1 MHLYLNSGDIYAL
14 LAALCWSSGIIL
26 FELSGRVLD
35 SLQMN
40 FIKNLIGLIG
50 FIMVLLISGNL
61 FVSYTAHEYLLLIIS
76 AVLGVAVG
84 DLFLLASLKRL
95 GSGLYAVAGTSY
107 ILFVFLFAVLM
118 FQEVIPLQVYLG
130 GTLVIIGIMIRS
142 MTMSKNNSR
151 SQLAQGIL
159 YVLIAQA
166 LTAYSVLLVR
176 PVMENHPVV
185 HIAMIRFGI
194 GVVFNMSHL
203 LSMRGIQSV
212 KKTVITGFK
221 VPTMVAGAFMG
232 TFLAVIFWLAGF
244 KYTLAGRAAIYNQLS
259 TILITLMAAIFLK
272 ERMNRRSWVAVGLA
286 VIGAV
291 LVSTS

>member
-1 MHLYLNSGDIYAL
+1 MHLHLNSGDIYAL

-26 FELSGRVLD
+26 FELSGKTLD
-35 SLQMN
+35 SLQIN
-40 FIKNLIGLIG
+40 FIKNIIGLIG
-50 FIMVLLISGNL
+50 FLMVLLIAGNL
-61 FVSYTAHEYLLLIIS
+61 FISYTTHEYFLLLIS

-107 ILFVFLFAVLM
+107 ILFVFLFAFLM

-130 GTLVIIGIMIRS
+130 GTLVILGIIIRS
-142 MTMSKNNSR
+142 MTMPKNNSR
-151 SQLAQGIL
+151 TQLMRGIL

-176 PVMENHPVV
+176 PVMESHPVV

-203 LSMRGIQSV
+203 LLMRGMQSV
-212 KKTVITGFK
+212 KKTMITGFK
-221 VPTMVAGAFMG
+221 LPTMVAGAFMG

-259 TILITLMAAIFLK
+259 TILITILAAIFLK
-272 ERMNRRSWVAVGLA
+272 EHMNSRKWLA
-286 VIGAV
+286 VALAVLGAV

>member
-1 MHLYLNSGDIYAL
+1 MHLHLNSGDIYAL

-26 FELSGRVLD
+26 FELSGKTLD
-35 SLQMN
+35 SLQIN
-40 FIKNLIGLIG
+40 FIKNIIGLIG
-50 FIMVLLISGNL
+50 FLMVLLIAGNL
-61 FVSYTAHEYLLLIIS
+61 FISYTTHEYFLLLIS

-107 ILFVFLFAVLM
+107 ILFVFLFAFLM

-130 GTLVIIGIMIRS
+130 GTLVILGIMIRS
-142 MTMSKNNSR
+142 MTISKNNSR
-151 SQLAQGIL
+151 TQLMRGIL

-176 PVMENHPVV
+176 PLMEGHPVV

-194 GVVFNMSHL
+194 GVLFNMGHL
-203 LSMRGIQSV
+203 LFMSGLPSF
-212 KKTVITGFK
+212 KKTVIKGFTT
-221 VPTMVAGAFMG
+221 PAMVAGAFMG
-232 TFLAVIFWLAGF
+232 TFLSVIFWLAGF
-244 KYTLAGRAAIYNQLS
+244 KYTLAGRAAIYNQMS

-272 ERMNRRSWVAVGLA
+272 ERMNHRSWVAVTMA
-286 VIGAV
+286 VAGAV
-291 LVSTS
+291 LVSIP

>member
-1 MHLYLNSGDIYAL
+1 MNSGDIYAL
-14 LAALCWSSGIIL
+14 LAALCWSSGVIL
-26 FELSGRVLD
+26 FELSGKILD

-40 FIKNLIGLIG
+40 FLKNFIG
-50 FIMVLLISGNL
+50 FIGFFLVLLITGDM
-61 FVSYTAHEYLLLIIS
+61 FISYTANEYWLLIIS
-76 AVLGVAVG
+76 AILGVAVG

-107 ILFVFLFAVLM
+107 ILFIFLFAFLM
-118 FQEVIPLQVYLG
+118 FEEIIPMQVYFG
-130 GTLVIIGIMIRS
+130 GTLVMLGIIIRS
-142 MTMSKNNSR
+142 MTMLKTNSGKHL
-151 SQLAQGIL
+151 SQGFV

-166 LTAYSVLLVR
+166 LTAFSVLLVR
-176 PVMENHPVV
+176 PVIDNHPVV

-194 GVVFNMSHL
+194 GVAFNIGHL
-203 LSMRGIQSV
+203 LSVRGIESF

-232 TFLAVIFWLAGF
+232 TFLSVIFWLSGF

-272 ERMNRRSWVAVGLA
+272 EKMNCRSWMGVALA
-286 VIGAV
+286 FAGAV

>member
-1 MHLYLNSGDIYAL
+1 MGLNLNSGDIYAL

-26 FELSGRVLD
+26 FELSGKVLD

-40 FIKNLIGLIG
+40 LLKNFIG
-50 FIMVLLISGNL
+50 FIGFCIVLLITGDL
-61 FVSYTAHEYLLLIIS
+61 FISYSAHEYWLLVIS

-84 DLFLLASLKRL
+84 DLFLLAGLKQL

-107 ILFVFLFAVLM
+107 ILFVFLFAFLM

-130 GTLVIIGIMIRS
+130 GTLVILGIMIRS
-142 MTMSKNNSR
+142 IIMPKKNSR
-151 SQLAQGIL
+151 TQLTRGIL
-159 YVLIAQA
+159 YALIAQA

-176 PVMENHPVV
+176 PVMESHPVV

-194 GVVFNMSHL
+194 GALFNMGNL
-203 LSMRGIQSV
+203 LWIRGIQSL
-212 KKTVITGFK
+212 KKTVIIGFTT
-221 VPTMVAGAFMG
+221 PSMVAAAFLG
-232 TFLAVIFWLAGF
+232 TFLTVIFWLAGF

-272 ERMNRRSWVAVGLA
+272 DRMNCRRWIAVAFA
-286 VIGAV
+286 VAGAL

>member
-1 MHLYLNSGDIYAL
+1 LNSGDIYAL
-14 LAALCWSSGIIL
+14 LAALCWSSGVIL
-26 FELSGRVLD
+26 FELSGKILD

-40 FIKNLIGLIG
+40 FLKNFIG
-50 FIMVLLISGNL
+50 FIGFFLVLLITGDM
-61 FVSYTAHEYLLLIIS
+61 FISYTANEYWLLIIS
-76 AVLGVAVG
+76 AILGVAVG

-107 ILFVFLFAVLM
+107 ILFIFLFAFLM
-118 FQEVIPLQVYLG
+118 FEEIIPMQVYFG
-130 GTLVIIGIMIRS
+130 GTLVMLGIIIRS
-142 MTMSKNNSR
+142 MTMLKTNSGKHL
-151 SQLAQGIL
+151 SQGFV

-166 LTAYSVLLVR
+166 LTAFSVLLVR
-176 PVMENHPVV
+176 PVIDNHPVV

-194 GVVFNMSHL
+194 GVAFNIGHL
-203 LSMRGIQSV
+203 LSVRGIESF

-232 TFLAVIFWLAGF
+232 TFLSVIFWLSGF

-272 ERMNRRSWVAVGLA
+272 EKMNCRSWMGVALA
-286 VIGAV
+286 FAGAV